1 MANVTFRRGTEANL
15 PSSGMA
21 DEGCFFLAEDTGNL
35 YVGDEN
41 GNLVPINR
49 SPYYGT
55 CSTEASTNS
64 KVVTIDVNSDVFSL
78 SEGTMISVRFA
89 NANTAASPTLNVNGS
104 GAIAVKSYGTT
115 SIGDTEDSS
124 WHAGEVVTFIYDG
137 TYWMFI
143 GGMGNIQP
151 DWEQTDSTSDDYIK
165 NRPSVRAGD
174 GQNSVVE
181 GLSESGAFGDSSH
194 SEGRKR
200 IAKGAQSHAEG
211 VGTTRVVTITGRN
224 KSYSIQ
230 GGDVKEGD
238 VIYYKGILTVV
249 VLLGKTDFTVS
260 KTLGKLVNAS
270 ALVYNDGAL
279 GAFSHVEGEG
289 TIANNEAEH
298 AEGKYNVS
306 HLKTISSIGIGRDDG
321 RRLNAVEVMD
331 DGGIYIIDI
340 GNYDGSDYK
349 SGTTLQNVINGMSG
363 NIHTY
368 TIESV
373 SPDTDYLTAYQLKED
388 GVAKGAKINIPK
400 DMVVSKGEVQTV
412 TVADEPYEGAQV
424 GDKYIDLAIANA
436 TTDHLYIPVKDLVD
450 MYYEG
455 NGIDIDGSNVVSVV
469 IDPNNANGLS
479 VGASG
484 VALVTATTSSAGAMS
499 AADKTKLDD
508 IASGAEVNVQSDW
521 NQTDD
526 EADDFIKN
534 KPTIPPERLYIAG
547 ENVSIEDAVPYGYTK
562 LEYVYNDSNTY
573 QDTGIRPTVD
583 DVELEIRFKNFS
595 QSAYNC
601 YLGVAESSTGNKN
614 YGLITFSDSDVRLA
628 TKSSRISSGV
638 AYNYNKVI
646 YAKGTLKNGL
656 GTIYVKNEETGDEG
670 YNTGTYFALFPSHNI
685 EIGRRQ
691 YNDTKSLIV
700 VYEASVKING
710 ITVLKYIPVKR
721 NSDNVCGFWDTA
733 TNTFV
738 TATAG
743 QWNAGP
749 VLENVEH
756 YVISVPDI
764 PVTDVT
770 VGGTSVISNG
780 VAVIPAIP
788 DSTSDL
794 TNDSGFITSA
804 DVPTKTSDLTNDGSD
819 GTSTYVDASDLA
831 TVATSGSYNDLDDK
845 PTIPSIAGLAQDSAV
860 VHKTGDESIAG
871 EKTFMSDVFIG
882 LDTNLRLL
890 TDDNEGVRIIQGE
903 SGSGEN
909 RELNFYGISDD
920 GLVRLKHLAEPEEN
934 SDAATKYY
942 VDHHGGGGGGG
953 AGTLNTTNTSALA
966 PSASESFGGTVNL
979 HKVAKTG
986 TYSDLIGTPKYA
998 LGESV
1003 GGPARQA
1010 VSLPYGFIDSTSTAT
1025 VMTATVGGITELR
1038 DGVTCIIVNK
1048 VVGSAE
1054 GVTLNVNGL
1063 GAKPIYTFYDDT
1075 AQATTFFA
1083 VDKTCMFVYDSTLVT
1098 GGCWKLFYPFNSS
1111 TSTTSNAIRTYY
1123 TSLPS
1128 ATACGR
1134 YRILFT
1140 SADGTKYVPANTST
1154 STSATS
1160 EKTPTTEKIDP
1171 FGKIVFYN
1179 YTTTR
1184 TAGQN
1189 FGTSYQY
1196 LQAQFALGYSFN
1208 TTGEALTL
1216 TTNAPVYIVCNPQ
1229 TDGSAIIDATT
1240 PYTQSL
1246 PTTAD
1251 GKIYI
1256 YLGIARSVTNV
1267 EMIPMHPVY
1276 EFKNGCIRLYTN
1288 SVTYQNFAGSDDTQ
1302 SGTSGLVPAPS
1313 MSGSVKLLT
1322 SLRNNSWLPINSP
1335 YLDLCTKTYVD
1346 NMIGDIET
1354 LLAAI

>member
-1 MANVTFRRGTEANL
+1 M
-15 PSSGMA
+15 
-21 DEGCFFLAEDTGNL
+21 
-35 YVGDEN
+35 
-41 GNLVPINR
+41 
-49 SPYYGT
+49 
-55 CSTEASTNS
+55 
-64 KVVTIDVNSDVFSL
+64 
-78 SEGTMISVRFA
+78 
-89 NANTAASPTLNVNGS
+89 
-104 GAIAVKSYGTT
+104 
-115 SIGDTEDSS
+115 
-124 WHAGEVVTFIYDG
+124 
-137 TYWMFI
+137 
-143 GGMGNIQP
+143 
-151 DWEQTDSTSDDYIK
+151 
-165 NRPSVRAGD
+165 
-174 GQNSVVE
+174 
-181 GLSESGAFGDSSH
+181 
-194 SEGRKR
+194 
-200 IAKGAQSHAEG
+200 
-211 VGTTRVVTITGRN
+211 
-224 KSYSIQ
+224 
-230 GGDVKEGD
+230 
-238 VIYYKGILTVV
+238 
-249 VLLGKTDFTVS
+249 
-260 KTLGKLVNAS
+260 
-270 ALVYNDGAL
+270 
-279 GAFSHVEGEG
+279 
-289 TIANNEAEH
+289 
-298 AEGKYNVS
+298 
-306 HLKTISSIGIGRDDG
+306 
-321 RRLNAVEVMD
+321 
-331 DGGIYIIDI
+331 
-340 GNYDGSDYK
+340 
-349 SGTTLQNVINGMSG
+349 
-363 NIHTY
+363 
-368 TIESV
+368 
-373 SPDTDYLTAYQLKED
+373 
-388 GVAKGAKINIPK
+388 
-400 DMVVSKGEVQTV
+400 
-412 TVADEPYEGAQV
+412 
-424 GDKYIDLAIANA
+424 
-436 TTDHLYIPVKDLVD
+436 
-450 MYYEG
+450 
-455 NGIDIDGSNVVSVV
+455 
-469 IDPNNANGLS
+469 
-479 VGASG
+479 
-484 VALVTATTSSAGAMS
+484 
-499 AADKTKLDD
+499 
-508 IASGAEVNVQSDW
+508 
-521 NQTDD
+521 
-526 EADDFIKN
+526 
-534 KPTIPPERLYIAG
+534 
-547 ENVSIEDAVPYGYTK
+547 
-562 LEYVYNDSNTY
+562 
-573 QDTGIRPTVD
+573 
-583 DVELEIRFKNFS
+583 
-595 QSAYNC
+595 
-601 YLGVAESSTGNKN
+601 
-614 YGLITFSDSDVRLA
+614 
-628 TKSSRISSGV
+628 
-638 AYNYNKVI
+638 
-646 YAKGTLKNGL
+646 
-656 GTIYVKNEETGDEG
+656 
-670 YNTGTYFALFPSHNI
+670 
-685 EIGRRQ
+685 
-691 YNDTKSLIV
+691 
-700 VYEASVKING
+700 
-710 ITVLKYIPVKR
+710 
-721 NSDNVCGFWDTA
+721 
-733 TNTFV
+733 
-738 TATAG
+738 
-743 QWNAGP
+743 
-749 VLENVEH
+749 LENVEH

-764 PVTDVT
+764 PT
-770 VGGTSVISNG
+770 
-780 VAVIPAIP
+780 A
-788 DSTSDL
+788 TSDL

-845 PTIPSIAGLAQDSAV
+845 PTIPSIDGLAQDSAV

-871 EKTFMSDVFIG
+871 EKTFTSDVFIG

-890 TDDNEGVRIIQGE
+890 TDDNEGVCIIQGE

-966 PSASESFGGTVNL
+966 PSASESLGGTVNL
-979 HKVAKTG
+979 HKVSKTG
-986 TYSDLIGTPKYA
+986 TYSDLIGTPTYA
-998 LGESV
+998 LGDSV

-1025 VMTATVGGITELR
+1025 DMKATVGGITELR

-1160 EKTPTTEKIDP
+1160 AKTPTTEKIDP
-1171 FGKIVFYN
+1171 FGKIAFYN

-1256 YLGIARSVTNV
+1256 YLGIARNATSV
-1267 EMIPMHPVY
+1267 EMIPTHPVY

>member
-181 GLSESGAFGDSSH
+181 GLSESGALGISSH

-211 VGTTRVVTITGRN
+211 AGTTRVVTITGIN
-224 KSYSIQ
+224 TSYSIQ
-230 GGDVKEGD
+230 DGGNVKEGD
-238 VIYYKGILTVV
+238 VIYYQGILTVV

-260 KTLGKLVNAS
+260 KTLGTLTNAS

-306 HLKTISSIGIGRDDG
+306 HLSTISSIGIGKNDRS
-321 RRLNAVEVMD
+321 RLNAVEVMD
-331 DGGIYIIDI
+331 DGGIYIKDI
-340 GNYDGSDYK
+340 GNYDGSDYTR
-349 SGTTLQNVINGMSG
+349 GTTLQNVIDGMSDD
-363 NIHTY
+363 IHTY

-373 SPDTDYLTAYQLKED
+373 SPDTGYLTAYQLKED

-400 DMVVSKGEVQTV
+400 DMVVSNGEVKTV

-424 GDKYIDLAIANA
+424 GDKYIDLTIANA

-450 MYYEG
+450 VYTEG
-455 NGIDIDGSNVVSVV
+455 NGIDISSGNVISVV
-469 IDPNNANGLS
+469 VDPNNANGLY

-484 VALVTATTSSAGAMS
+484 VTLAVATTSSAGAMS
-499 AADKTKLDD
+499 ADDKAKLDGVED
-508 IASGAEVNVQSDW
+508 GAQANVQSDW
-521 NQTDD
+521 EQDD
-526 EADDFIKN
+526 ATADDFIKN
-534 KPTIPPERLYIAG
+534 KPKTETVECHAAGGAMVHAFPSALYTRLQGVRNVASTTTLNTGEAADNNDLELDIRFTCVAHPTLQYNTIFGCMSGSYERYYLGIDTWTSNYNIRLGVRSANDSIDSGIPLVAGHTYSVQAKMHEGIATMHVEDETSGRSFSGSMEYTVDIAKWVYIYMLYRTYSG
-547 ENVSIEDAVPYGYTK
+547 GTVLNGV
-562 LEYVYNDSNTY
+562 LEYHRAVMRRGGVT
-573 QDTGIRPTVD
+573 
-583 DVELEIRFKNFS
+583 RFDYIPA
-595 QSAYNC
+595 QR
-601 YLGVAESSTGNKN
+601 L
-614 YGLITFSDSDVRLA
+614 SDSAVGFYDTV
-628 TKSSRISSGV
+628 SGE
-638 AYNYNKVI
+638 
-646 YAKGTLKNGL
+646 L
-656 GTIYVKNEETGDEG
+656 
-670 YNTGTYFALFPSHNI
+670 
-685 EIGRRQ
+685 
-691 YNDTKSLIV
+691 
-700 VYEASVKING
+700 
-710 ITVLKYIPVKR
+710 
-721 NSDNVCGFWDTA
+721 
-733 TNTFV
+733 V

-743 QWNAGP
+743 EFVAGS
-749 VLENVEH
+749 VTENVKDII
-756 YVISVPDI
+756 VKVPDI
-764 PVTDVT
+764 PH
-770 VGGTSVISNG
+770 N
-780 VAVIPAIP
+780 
-788 DSTSDL
+788 
-794 TNDSGFITSA
+794 
-804 DVPTKTSDLTNDGSD
+804 TSDLTNDGSD
-819 GTSTYVDASDLA
+819 GTSTYVKASDLSA
-831 TVATSGSYNDLDDK
+831 VATSGSYNDLDDK
-845 PTIPSIAGLAQDSAV
+845 PTIPSTAGLAQDSAV

-890 TDDNEGVRIIQGE
+890 TDDNEGVCIIQGE

-966 PSASESFGGTVNL
+966 PSASESLGGTVNL
-979 HKVAKTG
+979 HKVSKTG
-986 TYSDLIGTPKYA
+986 TYSDLIGTPTYA
-998 LGESV
+998 LGDSV

-1025 VMTATVGGITELR
+1025 DMKATVGGITELR

-1160 EKTPTTEKIDP
+1160 AKTPTTEKIDP
-1171 FGKIVFYN
+1171 FGKIAFYN